1 MNKVTYPQRR
11 TFGKYDDKHF
21 IAYLNEEI
29 IPDYVPE
36 VMDGQPTP
44 EPTTGYAYQGPM
56 TDGGTLIEASEAD
69 RDSLINGIIRS
80 QYTQSEED
88 AIKTHRL
95 QMLGNEI
102 ADEDKRAEYQAEWQ
116 TFNSVRDAAKKYVSR
131 WLS

>member
-56 TDGGTLIEASEAD
+56 TDGGTLIEATEAD

-95 QMLGNEI
+95 QVLGQ
-102 ADEDKRAEYQAEWQ
+102 EDFTPEKQAEYDQEWQ
-116 TFNSVRDAAKKYVSR
+116 TFNSVRAAAKEYVSR